1 MTMIDASGLTKEY
14 GDITAIEGVDLTVE
28 RGEIHGFVGHN
39 GAGKTTTMQIL
50 TGLVTPTHGEA
61 YIGGETAGTRAAT
74 EKIGY
79 APQSPEF
86 YESMTGRDYL
96 IYMGQLSAVDGSVR
110 ERVDE
115 LLERM
120 GITAAANQ
128 AVGGYS
134 GGMLRRLAV
143 GQAMLGDPELLILDE
158 PTAALDPEGRAMI
171 IDALETLTDDGT
183 TIFVS
188 SHVLTELE
196 QFIDTVTFLN
206 EGQVVASGPLGEV
219 LSATASEQFVVDT
232 SDNDRLAELLAERES
247 IAGIERG
254 DDGELIVATGD
265 ADAFAVALPRLISE
279 ANLGLYALDRVGGL
293 EERFLD
299 ILDDGGD
306 T

>member
-1 MTMIDASGLTKEY
+1 MTMIETSGLTKSY
-14 GDITAIEGVDLTVE
+14 GDVTAIEGVDLTVE

-50 TGLVTPTHGEA
+50 TGLVSPTHGEA
-61 YIGGETAGTRAAT
+61 YIGGEAAGTRAAT

-79 APQSPEF
+79 APQNPEF

-96 IYMGQLSAVDGSVR
+96 RYMGTLSAVDGSVQ

-120 GITAAANQ
+120 GITAAADQ

-206 EGQVVASGPLGEV
+206 EGQIVASGPLDDV
-219 LSATASEQFVVDT
+219 LSSTASEQFVVDA
-232 SDNDRLAELLAERES
+232 SDNDRLADLLAEQGPVASVEHGKDGTLL
-247 IAGIERG
+247 IATDEP
-254 DDGELIVATGD
+254 
-265 ADAFAVALPRLISE
+265 DAFAVALPKLLSE
-279 ANLGLYALDRVGGL
+279 AGLGVYSMERVGGL

-299 ILDDGGD
+299 ILDNGGEA
-306 T
+306 